1 MTDEE
6 KEKYRDGL
14 IATCKVY
21 CHIDYDDDMEI
32 LELMF
37 DVTMQEMTELIPNFD
52 QYSLTSRQKLLAF
65 ISVKE
70 LYDNR
75 NKYRSDTKLL
85 ASAASSMLLKE
96 IYGRCSTMTG
106 RIKIIRKV
114 SSVVDGRRQQE
125 ETEFYSCWCEVKSLG
140 TNEKYTALQTGLEN
154 TIVFETR
161 TCDKM
166 EEIRLNLKEFYAVY
180 KGVEFKIYDASPMFT
195 DDRKYQLKC
204 RAGA

>member
-1 MTDEE
+1 M
-6 KEKYRDGL
+6 L
-14 IATCKVY
+14 FPCVKVNLRRISK
-21 CHIDYDDDMEI
+21 CFAGIQRS
-32 LELMF
+32 
-37 DVTMQEMTELIPNFD
+37 VTF
-52 QYSLTSRQKLLAF
+52 
-65 ISVKE
+65 
-70 LYDNR
+70 
-75 NKYRSDTKLL
+75 
-85 ASAASSMLLKE
+85 
-96 IYGRCSTMTG
+96 TMTG

>member
-1 MTDEE
+1 
-6 KEKYRDGL
+6 
-14 IATCKVY
+14 
-21 CHIDYDDDMEI
+21 
-32 LELMF
+32 
-37 DVTMQEMTELIPNFD
+37 
-52 QYSLTSRQKLLAF
+52 
-65 ISVKE
+65 
-70 LYDNR
+70 
-75 NKYRSDTKLL
+75 
-85 ASAASSMLLKE
+85 
-96 IYGRCSTMTG
+96 MTG
-106 RIKIIRKV
+106 RVKIIRVTTEIKE
-114 SSVVDGRRQQE
+114 GRKE
-125 ETEFYSCWCEVKSLG
+125 PTTEVFYECWCDVQSLG

>member
-1 MTDEE
+1 
-6 KEKYRDGL
+6 
-14 IATCKVY
+14 
-21 CHIDYDDDMEI
+21 
-32 LELMF
+32 
-37 DVTMQEMTELIPNFD
+37 
-52 QYSLTSRQKLLAF
+52 
-65 ISVKE
+65 
-70 LYDNR
+70 
-75 NKYRSDTKLL
+75 
-85 ASAASSMLLKE
+85 
-96 IYGRCSTMTG
+96 MTG
-106 RIKIIRKV
+106 RVKIIRVTTEIKE
-114 SSVVDGRRQQE
+114 GRKKPT
-125 ETEFYSCWCEVKSLG
+125 TEVFYECWCDVQSLG